1 MSTSNTKDVARP
13 VMSRGA
19 VLRLLRA
26 EVFTAQSKKTKGL
39 FEDISRGWALRWT
52 ADTTTADT
60 TIADTGAKPY
70 VVWESGNALHLRA
83 TPTEV
88 RDRLREECLTE
99 VADALTA
106 GGYQIEREPDRV
118 VILATA

>member
-1 MSTSNTKDVARP
+1 MSTSTTKDVARP

-52 ADTTTADT
+52 ADTTTAET
-60 TIADTGAKPY
+60 NAKPY
-70 VVWESGNALHLRA
+70 VVWENGNALHLRT
-83 TPTEV
+83 TPMEV

-106 GGYQIEREPDRV
+106 GGYRIEREPGRV